1 MPNCVCVCVGGTGL
15 RWLRRK
21 VAGGYGHISH
31 WSATVRQVGMG
42 TFALFDNFAWGLG
55 KAVSAQ
61 WRGLWGGALPRDL
74 LRTRRARIPPSDS
87 RRSSPPLLR
96 PPPPPPSLRAE
107 VSRGSRSSPSP
118 HTSVRR
124 TESQREPRL
133 SPGSLSPRAL
143 TQPVSNR
150 RLRLLSFFFFSPLL
164 FFSSPVLPLSGL
176 VTELWPIA
184 ALPAGAGCLL
194 IGPLGARSR
203 LPLLFPSKADKRRR
217 LRARATG
224 ISQSLPSLSSLPP
237 RSSPSLPPVPA
248 RVLWAS
254 TLGWRPAPGPYH
266 SDRG

>member
-1 MPNCVCVCVGGTGL
+1 MCVWGGD
-15 RWLRRK
+15 WAQ
-21 VAGGYGHISH
+21 VAAEEGC
-31 WSATVRQVGMG
+31 
-42 TFALFDNFAWGLG
+42 
-55 KAVSAQ
+55 
-61 WRGLWGGALPRDL
+61 RGLWAHLSLIGNGPASGYGDLCFIWQLRMGAGEGCLSTVKRSVGRGSAPRPPKDQKSAHPAKWQQAL
-74 LRTRRARIPPSDS
+74 LSAAPP
-87 RRSSPPLLR
+87 P